1 MVLKVRWC
9 AVYATEAGPKAPLAQ
24 ADKDSVAM
32 QAESVFRILSSRLG
46 LLVEYGTSGIG
57 SRTHQAGPAH
67 KMCPLGQACVLKSE
81 Q

>member
-9 AVYATEAGPKAPLAQ
+9 AAYATEAGPKAPLAQ

-67 KMCPLGQACVLKSE
+67 KMCPLGQACVLESV